1 MAITLGPMRVP
12 VNDSM
17 FVAPR
22 FSSFPDLLLTRH
34 AWLIGSYEGLRAF
47 IKSMKSDETA
57 RSSFYAELQKCKLQL
72 ESLPGDN
79 GLVLIRYGR
88 RERDK
93 IYDGKPEA
101 LAEIGDKKGSAQATR
116 IGVKLSTDQTAEAL
130 KAGGIDHTHDRKTP
144 VHSSYDRNQP
154 GRVTDLSSEY
164 KTHWGER
171 QFEAHHI
178 VEDSLDA
185 MKDAKARFDGLT
197 RGSSL
202 CVLLSAELH
211 QRFYTSAL
219 AQTRYTTPGGN
230 LSERDNLNL
239 NKAKLSFEQAYN
251 QLYAD
256 PQFADI
262 KTLATAIIGK
272 AFSSA

>member
-1 MAITLGPMRVP
+1 M
-12 VNDSM
+12 
-17 FVAPR
+17 
-22 FSSFPDLLLTRH
+22 
-34 AWLIGSYEGLRAF
+34 
-47 IKSMKSDETA
+47 
-57 RSSFYAELQKCKLQL
+57 
-72 ESLPGDN
+72 PGDQ

-88 RERDK
+88 RESDK
-93 IYDGKPEA
+93 VYDGKLEA
-101 LAEIGDKKGSAQATR
+101 LAQIGDKKGSAQATR
-116 IGVKLSTDQTAEAL
+116 IDTKLSTKETADAL
-130 KAGGIDHTHDRKTP
+130 KAGGIDHTRDRQTP
-144 VHSSYDRNQP
+144 GHSNYERNQP
-154 GRVTDLSSEY
+154 GRVTDVSSEY
-164 KTHWGER
+164 KAHWGER

-178 VEDSLDA
+178 VEDSLEA
-185 MKDAKARFDGLT
+185 MKVAKTRFIGLT

-202 CVLLSAELH
+202 CVLLCAELH

-239 NKAKLSFEQAYN
+239 NKAKLTFEQAYG

-272 AFSSA
+272 TFS